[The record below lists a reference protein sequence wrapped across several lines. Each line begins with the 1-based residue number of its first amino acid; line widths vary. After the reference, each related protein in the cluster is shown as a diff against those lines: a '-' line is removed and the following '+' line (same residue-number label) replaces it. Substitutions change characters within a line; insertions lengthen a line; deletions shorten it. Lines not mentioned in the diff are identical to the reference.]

1 MATDDVR
8 PKAFLSQLLA
18 KFCAGFGSYCFRFGI
33 NNQRVGVFAIASF
46 GLVDV
51 MVIALR
57 FWDAALAHS
66 HGNDGVSALLK
77 ELFADVDVLA
87 WKSLM
92 DEENIHAFV
101 LK

>member
-1 MATDDVR
+1 ML
-8 PKAFLSQLLA
+8 KLLA
-18 KFCAGFGSYCFRFGI
+18 KVGAGFGAYRFRFGI

-46 GLVDV
+46 WLVDV

-57 FWDAALAHS
+57 FWNSAFAHS
-66 HGNDGVSALLK
+66 HGDDGVSALLEK
-77 ELFADVDVLA
+77 LFADVDVLA